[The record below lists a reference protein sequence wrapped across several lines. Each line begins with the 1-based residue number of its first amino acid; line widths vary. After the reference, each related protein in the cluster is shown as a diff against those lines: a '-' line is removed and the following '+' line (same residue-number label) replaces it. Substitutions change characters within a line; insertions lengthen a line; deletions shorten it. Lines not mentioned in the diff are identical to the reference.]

1 MADIDTSTFSETAAS
16 NNTASPDGAPE
27 GMAASG
33 VNDTI
38 REVMGAIKR
47 EWNRTHATFLSTGGT
62 NSYSISYAT
71 SPSAYVQGLP
81 VSFNAHLANTGAVQV
96 YVNALGAKT
105 LKKPTSSGLADLDAG
120 DIQPNAHVHAEYNV
134 SAGVLVAFGG
144 LVGAGGATQAG
155 SFGVSGTLSAG
166 FAQITGAST
175 FASTVG
181 ISATASVGFLTVGG
195 TAAVTGAGTFAST
208 VGVSATA
215 SVGHLL
221 VNGNAVMA
229 GSLGVSATASVGAL
243 IVAGQSIAGGSAE
256 YLLTATAGSGAASLI
271 IDSIPAT
278 AINLRIDYDIAP
290 ATNNVNIALTFREG
304 AGTDITA
311 RQWDGIDITG
321 GTVTGSTAQNSDP
334 KLNGGT
340 TLVANT
346 ANSGRVS
353 GSLRI
358 FNIQSALYKGFT
370 WQSTLNSAPSIYVG
384 AGQTA
389 DTGTITGIKIAASSG
404 NITGRM
410 SVYYSTS

>member
-1 MADIDTSTFSETAAS
+1 MADVDTSTWSETAAS

-47 EWNRTHATFLSTGGT
+47 EWNRSHATFLSTGGT

-166 FAQITGAST
+166 FAQIAGAST

-221 VNGNAVMA
+221 VNGSGVVGGAFN
-229 GSLGVSATASVGAL
+229 VSATASVGAL

-256 YLLTATAGSGAASLI
+256 YLLTATSGTAASFV

-290 ATNNVNIALTFREG
+290 ATSGVNINLTFRKSS
-304 AGTDITA
+304 GTDITA
-311 RQWDGIDITG
+311 RTWDGIDISAG
-321 GTVTGSTAQNSDP
+321 AVTPSNAQNSDP
-334 KLNGGT
+334 KLNGAT
-340 TLVANT
+340 TTVVNT
-346 ANSGRVS
+346 ASSGRIAGSMRILNVQSS
-353 GSLRI
+353 G
-358 FNIQSALYKGFT
+358 YKSFT
-370 WQSTLNSAPSIYVG
+370 WQSSFNPAPVIYIG
-384 AGQTA
+384 GGQTA